1 MRKTLKIKNMT
12 CSNCEIRIENT
23 LQKIPGILNVRA
35 RFSNSDVDVHY
46 DEKIIKIE
54 IIINSIEKLGYQV
67 ENKQGNQLVKV
78 DNDKF
83 SVNQLLGIGIILFAF
98 YVIVNNTVGF
108 NFIPQIDKNASY
120 GILFV
125 IGLITSLHCMAMC
138 GGINL
143 SQCVS
148 YKIDPDNLNKLSK
161 LKPSLMYNAGRV
173 ISYTF
178 IGGIVGALGSAISF
192 SGTAKG
198 TVAVISGVFIVIMGL
213 NMLNM
218 FPWLRR
224 INPKMPRIFGSRI
237 FNNNG
242 KHGPFYIGLL
252 NGLMPCGPL
261 QAMQIYALGTGSF
274 FAGALSMF
282 MFSLGTVPLMFGF
295 GAVSSFLSSKFT
307 HRMMKASAVLVM
319 VLGIVMISRGLS
331 LSGVAYAKP
340 PVSASAGSGSAA
352 KIEGNVQIVNTTL
365 DGGRYS
371 PIIVQ
376 KGIPVKW
383 TIKAKDQD
391 INGCNETMV
400 IPKYNIEKKLVGG
413 DNVIEFTPDQS
424 GNIPYTCWMGMI
436 SSNIQVVADIKQVS
450 PSDISKFS
458 NTTGSAGAGCACCQR
473 QKFNV
478 DGR

>member
-1 MRKTLKIKNMT
+1 
-12 CSNCEIRIENT
+12 
-23 LQKIPGILNVRA
+23 
-35 RFSNSDVDVHY
+35 
-46 DEKIIKIE
+46 
-54 IIINSIEKLGYQV
+54 
-67 ENKQGNQLVKV
+67 
-78 DNDKF
+78 
-83 SVNQLLGIGIILFAF
+83 
-98 YVIVNNTVGF
+98 
-108 NFIPQIDKNASY
+108 
-120 GILFV
+120 
-125 IGLITSLHCMAMC
+125 
-138 GGINL
+138 
-143 SQCVS
+143 
-148 YKIDPDNLNKLSK
+148 
-161 LKPSLMYNAGRV
+161 MYNAGRV

-198 TVAVISGVFIVIMGL
+198 TVAVISGVLMVIMGL

-224 INPKMPRIFGSRI
+224 FNPKMPRIFGKRI
-237 FNNNG
+237 LNNNG

-307 HRMMKASAVLVM
+307 HRMMRASAVLVM

-340 PVSASAGSGSAA
+340 PVSASASSGSAA

-450 PSDISKFS
+450 PGDISKFS

-473 QKFNV
+473 Q
-478 DGR
+478 